1 MVRKYL
7 QRSSVVEAVEYT
19 GDNLEEVLNFTGK
32 HPNWEQWFTNFD
44 EYKKH
49 VEADGNIFKV
59 ISPMMTKHTVPGDFV
74 VRDAIDG
81 TIHIYKP
88 DAFKEMYKPYTLI
101 Q

>member
-7 QRSSVVEAVEYT
+7 QQSSVVEAVEYT

-32 HPNWEQWFTNFD
+32 HPSWEQWFTSFD

-59 ISPMMTKHTVPGDFV
+59 ISPMVTKYAVPGDFV
-74 VRDAIDG
+74 VRDHKNV
-81 TIHIYKP
+81 IHIYKP
-88 DAFKEMYKPYTLI
+88 DAFKDMYSPYSLV